1 MQLSVNMVA
10 GERPGDTLGGLRQLC
25 FGQRTGRGSGGFA
38 KENPWLDVDKNER
51 LVLRYPTMQRS
62 GYHSR

>member
-1 MQLSVNMVA
+1 MNTEEITPMRVSDLEFDLKKGVS
-10 GERPGDTLGGLRQLC
+10 
-25 FGQRTGRGSGGFA
+25 
-38 KENPWLDVDKNER
+38 KNER